1 MGARI
6 SEDERRIAHT
16 YARRT
21 IKENISVKDIATIA
35 HRAGIFP
42 NRSWKAIQVM
52 ICQERQ
58 KIDPNVKRKK
68 DEPAQAVIPIEE
80 PVPDDG
86 GKQCSM
92 FDRIELDEQTKAITV
107 RALRILVK
115 AVNEVIEFMEEY

>member
-1 MGARI
+1 MGKRI
-6 SEDERRIAHT
+6 SEDERRIAHA

-21 IKENISVKDIATIA
+21 INEKLSVKDIATTA
-35 HRAGIFP
+35 YKAGIFP

-58 KIDPNVKRKK
+58 KIEPSVKRKK
-68 DEPAQAVIPIEE
+68 EEPAQAVIPIEA
-80 PVPDDG
+80 PAPDEG

>member
-6 SEDERRIAHT
+6 SEDERRIAHA

-21 IKENISVKDIATIA
+21 ITEDISVKDIATLA
-35 HRAGIFP
+35 YRAGIFP
-42 NRSWKAIQVM
+42 NRSWKSIQVM

-58 KIDPNVKRKK
+58 KIEPSVKRKK
-68 DEPAQAVIPIEE
+68 EEPAQAVIPIEE
-80 PVPDDG
+80 PAPNDG

-107 RALRILVK
+107 RALRVLSAAIR
-115 AVNEVIEFMEEY
+115 EVIEMMEGE

>member
-6 SEDERRIAHT
+6 SEDERRIAHA

-21 IKENISVKDIATIA
+21 INEDISVKEIATIA

-42 NRSWKAIQVM
+42 NRSWKAIQVL

-58 KIDPNVKRKK
+58 KIDPTVKRKK
-68 DEPAQAVIPIEE
+68 EEPAQEPTPIGASATN
-80 PVPDDG
+80 DG

-92 FDRIELDEQTKAITV
+92 FDRIELDEQTKVITV
-107 RALRILVK
+107 RALRVLEVAIR
-115 AVNEVIEFMEEY
+115 EVIEYMEAE

>member
-6 SEDERRIAHT
+6 SEDERRIAHA

-21 IKENISVKDIATIA
+21 ITEDISVKDIATLA
-35 HRAGIFP
+35 YRAGIFP

-58 KIDPNVKRKK
+58 KIEPSVKRKK
-68 DEPAQAVIPIEE
+68 DELAQEVIPIEE
-80 PVPDDG
+80 PAPNDG

-107 RALRILVK
+107 RALRVLSAAIR
-115 AVNEVIEFMEEY
+115 EVIEMMEGE